1 MVLLHFFLTLSLSK
15 QIVQM
20 NLYWVKTNAF
30 IRKLFSNYIW
40 LLPNNDKKIY
50 LTFDDGPIPE
60 ITEWILEELRI
71 HNAKATFFCIG
82 KNVEANPEL
91 FEKIVTQGHSIG
103 NHTHNHLNGWK
114 SNTSDYI
121 ENFQD
126 GEKTLAKCSAKLN
139 YALPKFF
146 RPPYGKIK
154 KSQAKKI
161 KNKGYKIIMWDIV
174 SGDFDRNI
182 SQEKCLNNIIKNIEA
197 GSIVVFHDSLKA
209 YRNLKYALPKV
220 LAYLQ
225 DNNFKCVQL
234 DTENVPARK

>member
-15 QIVQM
+15 QIVKM

-114 SNTSDYI
+114 SNTSDYL

-126 GEKTLAKCSAKLN
+126 CEKTLARCSEKLN

-234 DTENVPARK
+234 DTKNVPARK

>member
-1 MVLLHFFLTLSLSK
+1 
-15 QIVQM
+15 M

-30 IRKLFSNYIW
+30 IRRVFSNYIW
-40 LLPNNDKKIY
+40 LLPNNDKKVY

-91 FEKIVTQGHSIG
+91 FEKIIAQGHSIG

-114 SNTSDYI
+114 SNTTEYL
-121 ENFQD
+121 ENFQNC
-126 GEKTLAKCSAKLN
+126 EQTLSKFSAKLN

-154 KSQAKKI
+154 KSQAKII

-174 SGDFDRNI
+174 SGDFDCKI
-182 SQEKCLNNIIKNIEA
+182 SKEKCLNNITKNIEA
-197 GSIVVFHDSLKA
+197 GSIIVFHDSLKA
-209 YRNLKYALPKV
+209 YKNLKYALPKV

-225 DNNFKCVQL
+225 ENNFNCVQL
-234 DTENVPARK
+234 DTDIKAPKK

>member
-1 MVLLHFFLTLSLSK
+1 
-15 QIVQM
+15 M

-114 SNTSDYI
+114 SNTSDYL

-126 GEKTLAKCSAKLN
+126 CEKTLARCSEKLN

-234 DTENVPARK
+234 DTKNVPARK